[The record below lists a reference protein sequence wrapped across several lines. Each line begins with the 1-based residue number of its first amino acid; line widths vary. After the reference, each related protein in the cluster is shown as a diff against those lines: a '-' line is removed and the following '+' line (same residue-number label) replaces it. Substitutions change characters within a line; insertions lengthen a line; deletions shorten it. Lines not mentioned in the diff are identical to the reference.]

1 MSTGESYPNLA
12 GQTLNAGSM
21 ADTSGLVA
29 SDWYTPSTVCT
40 TSPSESSNDRP
51 ALDPFATTIA
61 NDWQYAYNESYMTPF
76 PTTTME
82 SQPWPQYARAS
93 IPDISVQPYTMHPPS
108 YQLPQTLFSTKD
120 LSRPRSSPSTFGPG
134 AEHVSWPSTG
144 GLGIYS
150 SVAGHPT
157 PPVTSTFPPSV
168 FQQTYGSEEQYAS
181 SSTPEIRQPIPKR
194 PFPALAPN
202 PEQVAAQKRKR
213 DEDEQQETT
222 LSSSKKRKRT
232 SSVASADLS
241 EDDRFLVQLK
251 EEESL
256 PWKDIA
262 NRFQTD
268 RGKNFQVAALQMRY
282 KRLREKFR
290 VWQDEDVKAL
300 KQAHEYWE
308 KYKWEIIAQRMLD
321 YGINERWPARHC
333 ARKWQDLETT
343 AAASLAST
351 VGSMPGLTHYSSPV
365 ENATHFTFMPMQ

>member
-1 MSTGESYPNLA
+1 MSAGEAFPNLV
-12 GQTLNAGSM
+12 GTVNTGSM
-21 ADTSGLVA
+21 ADVSGLVT

-40 TSPSESSNDRP
+40 TSPSETNNDSRV
-51 ALDPFATTIA
+51 LDSYAAIA
-61 NDWQYAYNESYMTPF
+61 NDWQYAYNEPYMTPF
-76 PTTTME
+76 PTTTVE
-82 SQPWPQYARAS
+82 SQQWPHYARSS
-93 IPDISVQPYTMHPPS
+93 IPDISVQQYTMHPPS
-108 YQLPQTLFSTKD
+108 YQLPQTLYSTKD

-134 AEHVSWPSTG
+134 AEHLSWPPAG

-157 PPVTSTFPPSV
+157 PPVTSTFPPGV
-168 FQQTYGSEEQYAS
+168 FQTYGEEQYANS
-181 SSTPEIRQPIPKR
+181 NTPEIRQPIPKR
-194 PFPALAPN
+194 PFPTLAPN

-213 DEDEQQETT
+213 DEDEQQQEGT

-251 EEESL
+251 EDESL

-268 RGKNFQVAALQMRY
+268 KGKNFQVAALQMRY

-290 VWQDEDVKAL
+290 IWQDEDVKAL

-308 KYKWEIIAQRMLD
+308 KYKWEIIAQRVSHTSLVHQ
-321 YGINERWPARHC
+321 N
-333 ARKWQDLETT
+333 QVLTT
-343 AAASLAST
+343 T
-351 VGSMPGLTHYSSPV
+351 
-365 ENATHFTFMPMQ
+365 